1 MKIYIEHYVVDDRD
15 YTISTNGPSIF
26 LTFLPSHQD
35 MRPANIETPQPNP
48 MKAPVAQ
55 D

>member
-1 MKIYIEHYVVDDRD
+1 MNISIKHYALDILH

-26 LTFLPSHQD
+26 LTFLPSHHD
-35 MRPANIETPQPNP
+35 MRPANMDTPQPNP
-48 MKAPVAQ
+48 MKVPVAQ